1 MKRAKLLAASVV
13 ASLALVAGACTTPGS
28 GGGGGGGLP
37 DFRFT
42 ANKVTVVEHNDTFL
56 YGQRDEVFAV
66 NLWFRV
72 KVGKANSAQVGVVGD
87 RSKAF
92 DDLGNG
98 ESHPFTPAQQAT
110 ANFND
115 VELLDAGDLLNPS
128 KNLEIVGTWTWAME
142 ADDVGV
148 DGVMTNVVDK
158 VRNALNMIVAN
169 GSVPEDPNQ
178 LVAALLGDFGSA
190 FNLVAGALFSSIPG
204 IPDDAVGSR
213 FYIGVGAKG
222 ALSSIIDA
230 AVPNNVF
237 PSVAIPI
244 VSVPPDIEGG
254 QIFSLGHNNSF
265 TGEVFQ
271 SGDGR
276 HDYDVSMVNVAT
288 LPKAPT
294 ASFIASATSGS
305 PGLTVNFDSAGSADP
320 DGTIVSRN
328 WNFGDFTTGSGVAP
342 SHTFTTAGTFPV
354 TLTVTDNSGMS
365 HSMTTNIAIGGA
377 PTVAPTGLAKTGS
390 GSIPAPPYGDFAWNM
405 VPGATAYEVN
415 LDGFFGGGCLT
426 DHSAV
431 INGQVSSGRVQA
443 AGLCQGSQYYM
454 SIRAQANGQWGPW
467 SSAVLIT
474 L

>member
-1 MKRAKLLAASVV
+1 MKSAKLLAASVV
-13 ASLALVAGACTTPGS
+13 ASLALVAGACTAP
-28 GGGGGGGLP
+28 GGGGGGGAGLP

-72 KVGKANSAQVGVVGD
+72 KVGKANSAQVGVVGN
-87 RSKAF
+87 RSQAF

-98 ESHPFTPAQQAT
+98 ESHAFTPAQQAT
-110 ANFND
+110 ANFNN
-115 VELLDAGDLLNPS
+115 VELLDVVDLLNPS

-142 ADDVGV
+142 ADDAAV
-148 DGVMTNVVDK
+148 DGLMANIMDK

-169 GSVPEDPNQ
+169 GDVPEDPNQ

-204 IPDDAVGSR
+204 VPDDAVGSR

-222 ALSSIIDA
+222 LLSNAVDA

-237 PSVAIPI
+237 PSVAIPT

-294 ASFIASATSGS
+294 ASFIASDTSGS
-305 PGLTVNFDSAGSADP
+305 PGLTVNFDSAGSTDP

-377 PTVAPTGLAKTGS
+377 PTVAPTGLTKTGS

-405 VPGATAYEVN
+405 VPGATDYEIYLSDVAWQ
-415 LDGFFGGGCLT
+415 GCATSHGG
-426 DHSAV
+426 V
-431 INGQVSSGRVQA
+431 ISGQVSSGRVQA
-443 AGLCQGSQYYM
+443 WGLCQGTEYDVT
-454 SIRAQANGQWGPW
+454 IRAKANGQWGPW
-467 SSAVLIT
+467 SSAVRIT